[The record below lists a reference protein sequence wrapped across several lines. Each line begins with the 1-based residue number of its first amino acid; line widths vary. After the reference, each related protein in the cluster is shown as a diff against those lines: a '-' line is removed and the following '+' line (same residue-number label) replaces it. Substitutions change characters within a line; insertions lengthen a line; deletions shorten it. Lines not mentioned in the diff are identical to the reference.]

1 LWKKLQADPA
11 QKAFVDAMGT
21 RYTLSAT
28 GPALITRLE
37 KDVAAELAQILRF
50 DTKLNAML
58 IEQRWKGSLSDP
70 PV

>member
-11 QKAFVDAMGT
+11 QKAFGDAMG
-21 RYTLSAT
+21 
-28 GPALITRLE
+28 TRLE

-50 DTKLNAML
+50 DAKLNAML
-58 IEQRWKGSLSDP
+58 IGQRWKGSLSDP

>member
-1 LWKKLQADPA
+1 
-11 QKAFVDAMGT
+11 MGT

-37 KDVAAELAQILRF
+37 LVAPLSSEDSSLKEKDVAAELAQILRF
-50 DTKLNAML
+50 DTKPNAML